1 MAPLPESRHHF
12 ALVPLEG
19 RLYSIGGYPGEGS
32 GFTEEAWA
40 YDPAIDAWEAVASLP
55 APLGAHAAAA
65 LNALIYVVGGVSPI
79 PDAGRTLLIYD
90 PEADSWSTHPELMPT
105 AREHVVAV
113 AFEGQLWVIGGR
125 TGENLDV
132 VEIFDPES
140 GVWTEG
146 PRLATPTSG
155 HTAVVFDGEIHGH
168 GRGRSHRS
176 KNHQGTPGDRLGRD
190 ELALGG
196 RNPHGST
203 RTGFGGHLRW
213 LVRGRGRSGSGSI
226 GERESGRLE
235 SQPLADPGRIQ
246 RHLGRPGGEWCEQR
260 RRHTPDHAT

>member
-65 LNALIYVVGGVSPI
+65 LNGLIYVVGGVSPI

-155 HTAVVFDGEIHGH
+155 HTAVVFDGEIHVTGGEDLIGVRIIREHQVIGSDETSWRLEEEIPMGRH
-168 GRGRSHRS
+168 G
-176 KNHQGTPGDRLGRD
+176 L
-190 ELALGG
+190 
-196 RNPHGST
+196 
-203 RTGFGGHLRW
+203 
-213 LVRGRGRSGSGSI
+213 GSGVI
-226 GERESGRLE
+226 SGGWYV
-235 SQPLADPGRIQ
+235 AAGGPGVDLSVSARVDVWN
-246 RHLGRPGGEWCEQR
+246 PS
-260 RRHTPDHAT
+260 P